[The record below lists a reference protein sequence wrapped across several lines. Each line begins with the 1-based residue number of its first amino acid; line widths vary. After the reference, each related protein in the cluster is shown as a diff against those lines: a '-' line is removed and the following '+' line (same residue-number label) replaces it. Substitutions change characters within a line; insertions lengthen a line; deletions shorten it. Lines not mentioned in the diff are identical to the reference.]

1 MSSESPQKLIT
12 NMYCNFL
19 KRLLDFVAAFFLLII
34 CSPLF
39 VFIAICIKLESKG
52 TVFFRQQRAGK
63 NGKNFTLLKFR
74 TMSADTNSERKD
86 FEPGTKNRITRIGK
100 ILRKSKL
107 DELPQLINVLKGEMS
122 LVGPRPEVRA
132 YIELYP
138 EKWEVIHKVRP
149 GITDPASIKF
159 RNEEELLSKADDPEK
174 QYREVILPQ
183 KLALYEEYVKNISF
197 LQDVKIIL
205 GTIFTV
211 LFK

>member
-1 MSSESPQKLIT
+1 
-12 NMYCNFL
+12 MYSNFL
-19 KRLLDFVAAFFLLII
+19 KRALDFVAAGFLLII

-39 VFIAICIKLESKG
+39 VFIAILIKLESEG
-52 TVFFRQQRAGK
+52 AVFFRQKRAGK
-63 NGKNFTLLKFR
+63 NGKYFTLLKFR
-74 TMSADTNSERKD
+74 TMSVDTNSARKD
-86 FEPGTKNRITRIGK
+86 FEPGIKSRITRIGK

-138 EKWEVIHKVRP
+138 EKWEIIHKVRP

-159 RNEEELLSKADDPEK
+159 RNEEDFLAKADDPER
-174 QYREVILPQ
+174 QYCEIILPQ
-183 KLALYEEYVKNISF
+183 KLDLYEDYVKNISF
-197 LQDVKIIL
+197 PQDVKIIL